1 MEEKLK
7 ILLVTQYYYPESF
20 IINDFV
26 NDIVS
31 RGHAVVVYTGKPNYP
46 SGKVFQGYKASGFTI
61 EVNKN
66 LKIYRVPLTPRGSR
80 GALNLSLNYLS
91 FLKNGLLHLNRIEEN
106 RFDVILSF
114 GLSPI
119 TSTIPAIFAKKRFG
133 SPVFLWL
140 QDLWPES
147 LIATGYIKNKYILM
161 AVSKLVKWIY
171 DRCDLI
177 LAQSKEFILRVQSI
191 TDTKTVYFP
200 NSFKKDE
207 GNGNGFVLPQDVCEQ
222 LKGKFVVL
230 FAGNLGRAQS
240 LETVVE
246 AASALVEK
254 KDIVFV
260 FVGDG
265 SLKPWLH
272 EEVKVKGLT
281 NIILLGRF
289 PMEAMASFYAI
300 ADILLVSLRNDP
312 VVNSTIPS
320 KIQSYMSSGKP
331 IVGVLNGA
339 GADIINESGCG
350 LVSEADCP
358 NGLVE
363 SVIHMYKT
371 GSEER
376 DMFGQNGLAFFEN
389 NFEMS
394 RKVDD
399 LLTLIYKHNAEQRK

>member
-1 MEEKLK
+1 MEERLK

-26 NDIVS
+26 NEIVT
-31 RGHAVVVYTGKPNYP
+31 RGHSVVVYTGKPNYP
-46 SGKVFQGYKASGFTI
+46 DGQVFHGYRASGFTV
-61 EVNKN
+61 EVNNN
-66 LKIYRVPLTPRGSR
+66 LKICRVPLTPRGSG
-80 GALNLSLNYLS
+80 GALALSLNYLS
-91 FLKNGLLHLNRIEEN
+91 FLKNGLLYLNQIEED

-119 TSTIPAIFAKKRFG
+119 TSTIPAIFAKRRFG

-147 LIATGYIKNKYILM
+147 LVATGYIKNKYILI

-177 LAQSKEFILRVQSI
+177 LAQSKDFMLRVQSI
-191 TDTKTVYFP
+191 SKTKTVYFP
-200 NSFKKDE
+200 NSFKKDA
-207 GNGNGFVLPQDVCEQ
+207 GNGFLIPQDVCEQ

-246 AASALVEK
+246 AADALLEK

-265 SLKPWLH
+265 SLKSWLR

-289 PMEAMASFYAI
+289 PMEAMASFYAM

-350 LVSEADCP
+350 LVSEADCSA
-358 NGLVE
+358 GLVE
-363 SVIHMYKT
+363 SVIHMYKI
-371 GSEER
+371 GSEGR
-376 DMFGQNGLAFFEN
+376 YIFGQSGLAFFEN

-399 LLTLIYKHNAEQRK
+399 LLTLISTHNTERRK